1 MTDGL
6 RKTAALL
13 RTQARQRGDKTFISN
28 TNCRSCGSNVRYTS
42 SGGCLAC
49 SLARS
54 KGREEYLREWFQ
66 KNKGTIVKEYRIKN
80 SEKLREQRKQ
90 WEQST
95 DYKKKWKEKNKEK
108 TKKYFKTWL
117 EGLKADPIRFEEA
130 KSKQKIKSKAYY
142 LKFSKSIKDRAR
154 KYYQENREKA
164 LETNRAWVLANRD
177 KVNAINKKYTKS
189 HPDRVLANVRKRQLL
204 KRQAIPNWVDEAAF
218 KKIQSFYE
226 AARRKTLK
234 TGVPHEVD
242 HIYPLK
248 GDDVC
253 GLHVPENLRIISR
266 FENRSKGNKLIE
278 DNS

>member
-13 RTQARQRGDKTFISN
+13 RAQAKQRGDKTFISN
-28 TNCRSCGSNVRYTS
+28 TNCRSCGSNYRYTS
-42 SGGCLAC
+42 SGGCIAC

-54 KGREEYLREWFQ
+54 KGREEYLREWFE
-66 KNKGTIVKEYRIKN
+66 KNKGTIVKEYRTKN

-95 DYKKKWKEKNKEK
+95 DYTKKWKEKNKHKVEQYIK
-108 TKKYFKTWL
+108 IGM
-117 EGLKADPIRFEEA
+117 ERLKADPKRYEDRKI
-130 KSKQKIKSKAYY
+130 KQKIRSTAYY
-142 LKFSKSIKDRAR
+142 LKNSESIKDRAR
-154 KYYQENREKA
+154 KYYQENKEKVY
-164 LETNRAWVLANRD
+164 ETNRAWVVANSD
-177 KVNAINKKYTKS
+177 KVKVISKKYTKS

-204 KRQAIPNWVDEAAF
+204 KRNAIPNWVDEAVL
-218 KKIQSFYE
+218 KKIKSFYE

-234 TGVPHEVD
+234 TGIPHEVD

-248 GDDVC
+248 GNNVC

-266 FENRSKGNKLIE
+266 FENRSKGNKPIE
-278 DNS
+278 DES